1 MHLHKF
7 ADMACFDEIAV
18 GGTLPATEE
27 YRGFL
32 KRLHPS
38 QLLNSFVRIPIY
50 EVRYSYY
57 TKRGNYRV
65 AYKYILL
72 RLEHEDMDLEI
83 EMAFQDWVDD
93 LNKYKPYR
101 GISNAK
107 ILEIKPVA
115 YASFRIG
122 L

>member
-7 ADMACFDEIAV
+7 ADMVHFDEIATC
-18 GGTLPATEE
+18 GTLPATEE

-32 KRLHPS
+32 KKLHPS
-38 QLLNSFVRIPIY
+38 QFLNSIVKIPIY
-50 EVRYSYY
+50 EVKYSYY

-65 AYKYILL
+65 AYKYMLL
-72 RLEHEDMDLEI
+72 RMEHEELDIEI
-83 EMAFQDWVDD
+83 EMAFQDWVND

-101 GISNAK
+101 SISNAK
-107 ILEIKPVA
+107 ILEMRPVT
-115 YASFRIG
+115 YASLRIG

>member
-7 ADMACFDEIAV
+7 ADMVQFDQIAV

-38 QLLNSFVRIPIY
+38 QLLNSLVKIPVY
-50 EVRYSYY
+50 EVKYSYY

-72 RLEHEDMDLEI
+72 RLEHEDVDIEI
-83 EMAFQDWVDD
+83 RMIFQDWVDD
-93 LNKYKPYR
+93 LNRYKPYR
-101 GISNAK
+101 GISNAE